1 MELTWA
7 FGVVALGWL
16 VITVAITDD
25 AARRGNS
32 WLWGLATLVFGVFA
46 ALLYLLY
53 RNDERVPMYRCR
65 ECKSIFYRPVGID
78 RHERNTGH
86 DVEQVTGE

>member
-1 MELTWA
+1 MIA
-7 FGVVALGWL
+7 VGWL
-16 VITVAITDD
+16 IIAIAVTDD

-32 WLWGLATLVFGVFA
+32 ALWGIATILFGIFA

-53 RNDERVPMYRCR
+53 RNDETVPMYRC
-65 ECKSIFYRPVGID
+65 EGCKSIYFKDKRIE

-86 DVEQVTGE
+86 NVELET